1 MFNMLHSAPDGH
13 SMTHYLFVYGTL
25 SRNAGHPMH
34 QLLVRHAEF
43 AGEGHFTGQLFRV
56 GDYPGAMA
64 SSDRNDK
71 VFGEL
76 YRLRSPQ
83 LVLPRLDAYEGC
95 APSDPLPHQFARRRL
110 RVHLAAGKE
119 KMAWVY
125 LLNRVTPRFPRI
137 ASGRFVAT
145 EPENRK

>member
-1 MFNMLHSAPDGH
+1 MSQ
-13 SMTHYLFVYGTL
+13 YLFVYGTL
-25 SRNAGHPMH
+25 CRNAGHPMH

-43 AGEGHFTGQLFRV
+43 VGEGHFIGRLFRV
-56 GDYPGAMA
+56 GHYPGAMT
-64 SSDRNDK
+64 SPDPKDK

-83 LVLPRLDAYEGC
+83 QLLSRLDAYEGC
-95 APSDPLPHQFARRRL
+95 APSDPPPHQFVRRRL
-110 RVHLAAGKE
+110 RVHLDSGAE

-137 ASGRFVAT
+137 ASGRFVASET
-145 EPENRK
+145 ENRK